1 MNQSCAGVA
10 PEVNEFELSGLHPA
24 ESKIIST
31 PRVAESPVTFE
42 CLATSITQLNTAHAK
57 KINTWMVLGEVV
69 AIHIDKAL
77 IQNGIYETALA
88 EHVLRGGGPADYF
101 TVGEDQLFQ
110 MYRPS

>member
-1 MNQSCAGVA
+1 
-10 PEVNEFELSGLHPA
+10 
-24 ESKIIST
+24 
-31 PRVAESPVTFE
+31 
-42 CLATSITQLNTAHAK
+42 
-57 KINTWMVLGEVV
+57 MVLGEVV